1 MSRDM
6 IAFLQLNKDFFFQM
20 KFSLS
25 FLTFDQSFY
34 HIFSSLFL
42 TRESPRALWALPA
55 ALRVQQAEQ
64 PAEARADVGHQ
75 REVLV
80 RAQLALLGAVRVREA
95 LRALAHRAAVQA
107 LRGSEKKIISF
118 FAQDEND

>member
-6 IAFLQLNKDFFFQM
+6 IAFLQLNIDFFIQM

-25 FLTFDQSFY
+25 FLAFDQSFY
-34 HIFSSLFL
+34 HIFSSSLFL
-42 TRESPRALWALPA
+42 ARESPRALGALAP

-80 RAQLALLGAVRVREA
+80 RAQLALLGAVGVREA
-95 LRALAHRAAVQA
+95 LRALAHGAAVQA
-107 LRGSEKKIISF
+107 LRGSGKRYF
-118 FAQDEND
+118 FLCIR